1 MQRIK
6 TLRRQLL
13 SALTL
18 SAITALIPAVSHAA
32 YPEQPIKMVVAYGA
46 GGGTDIIARTM
57 ALYISK
63 HLGNNAAIVVTNRPG
78 AGGAIGFVELARAPA
93 DGYTIGFINTPNV
106 LTIPI
111 ERKSSFHWQDFELL
125 GNAVDD
131 PGNFSVH
138 ADSPHKN
145 LKELVAFAKANP
157 GAVTYG
163 TTGIGSD
170 DHISALLLERDS
182 ARGEVAALTDE
193 KTRLVSEAEA
203 MTLAL
208 ARARDEIDAG
218 AEAARLAA
226 ARRAAL
232 EALLADLRQKGADDA
247 AALKRARDWWGGN
260 GATPVTSIYDGTS
273 SSAFLTGLMWMS
285 LNQECPNAEYT
296 GIAMEYGTLPM
307 TEVSQALRAEHWLN
321 NHPETAAA
329 QAAQIKQ
336 QLMDAFYTDTDSWKG
351 QIVSQARQ
359 AMFQAVDGLSG

>member
-18 SAITALIPAVSHAA
+18 SAITALVPAASHAA

-57 ALYISK
+57 AQYISK
-63 HLGNNAAIVVTNRPG
+63 YLGNNAAIVVTNRPG
-78 AGGAIGFVELARAPA
+78 AGGAIGFAELAKAPA

-111 ERKSSFHWQDFELL
+111 ERKSTFHWQDFDLL

-138 ADSPHKN
+138 ADSPYKN

-170 DHISALLLERDS
+170 DHISALLLER
-182 ARGEVAALTDE
+182 AAGIKLTHVPFKGAAEVHNGVVGKQITVAAMNIGEALQYAKGGSPIRQLGQMSVVRTVLAPNVPTFREQGYDIVMASLRGIAAPKGLPPAVRE
-193 KTRLVSEAEA
+193 QLVNAVAKAAADPEFQVKAAGFFAPLRHLPPAAYAAELKDSEAA
-203 MTLAL
+203 FKQLWQVL
-208 ARARDEIDAG
+208 P
-218 AEAARLAA
+218 
-226 ARRAAL
+226 
-232 EALLADLRQKGADDA
+232 
-247 AALKRARDWWGGN
+247 WG
-260 GATPVTSIYDGTS
+260 
-273 SSAFLTGLMWMS
+273 
-285 LNQECPNAEYT
+285 E
-296 GIAMEYGTLPM
+296 
-307 TEVSQALRAEHWLN
+307 
-321 NHPETAAA
+321 
-329 QAAQIKQ
+329 K
-336 QLMDAFYTDTDSWKG
+336 
-351 QIVSQARQ
+351 
-359 AMFQAVDGLSG
+359 